1 MGAGYGACTK
11 IKQTKQKLNI
21 NYCLCLYL
29 SISHTH
35 LERIKS
41 NGAELVRVKKCVLRA
56 DLKVVIVAA
65 FLMCDGRVPER
76 RAKMREGTITFH
88 LVFIEW
94 KFQETGVS
102 TGMKRS
108 SRRLEMMDIREISRS
123 R

>member
-1 MGAGYGACTK
+1 MHKNQTNKTK
-11 IKQTKQKLNI
+11 IEHKL
-21 NYCLCLYL
+21 LSLSLSLYL
-29 SISHTH
+29 THTHSHTH

-41 NGAELVRVKKCVLRA
+41 NRAELVRVKKCVLRA

-94 KFQETGVS
+94 KF
-102 TGMKRS
+102 
-108 SRRLEMMDIREISRS
+108 
-123 R
+123 